1 MGVVPS
7 LLTLEAL
14 VVVVLVLTVELLS
27 KAEVIL
33 RPDEELVETSLMLV
47 HLVVSD
53 LIVVLATVLP
63 SVVPALVPI
72 IVVAVIELVLVPSE
86 VPVVISVVVL

>member
-33 RPDEELVETSLMLV
+33 RPDEEVVETSLMLLF
-47 HLVVSD
+47 LVVSD
-53 LIVVLATVLP
+53 MIVVLATVLP

-86 VPVVISVVVL
+86 VPVMISVVVL